1 MEIND
6 RGLERVEETSIKKSI
21 CCTEVSPS
29 GSLDQ
34 ANELPSAESTPLAS
48 EEHHASH
55 VLTFYSYMAYN
66 CKRGKGVSSHL
77 LERAIHHLSALRE
90 FVDESRVSELV
101 AKLYTSTRNEHKRF
115 PRNGEQH
122 CQLIR
127 SWLGRNQ
134 EGILMLA
141 EHYQKKAVFDGLLP
155 VQVSVGINSSEGT
168 AIRDR
173 RDRYLVEEEQSLG
186 RLFVGYFNN
195 KMAVLVFLIQA
206 QRHKPEKAVIHGLRY
221 FLDDLFHHLLD
232 SSKQARYR
240 RVFLWLK
247 RFLGKLPRVR
257 LDQRRRAVRFVQE
270 LYDVFGL
277 HLYSNLREDKNENSK
292 EGI

>member
-6 RGLERVEETSIKKSI
+6 RGLERAGEISIKKSI
-21 CCTEVSPS
+21 CCTEASPS
-29 GSLDQ
+29 GFLGQ
-34 ANELPSAESTPLAS
+34 ANQLPSVESTPLAS

-66 CKRGKGVSSHL
+66 SKRGKGVSSHL

-90 FVDESRVSELV
+90 FVDGSGMSELV
-101 AKLYTSTRNEHKRF
+101 AKLYTSSRNEHTRF

-134 EGILMLA
+134 EGILSLA

-155 VQVSVGINSSEGT
+155 VPVSVGINSGEGT

-186 RLFVGYFNN
+186 RLFVGYFNK
-195 KMAVLVFLIQA
+195 KMAVLVLLIQV
-206 QRHKPEKAVIHGLRY
+206 QRQKPEANVVSNMCG
-221 FLDDLFHHLLD
+221 FLEDLCLHRLAD
-232 SSKQARYR
+232 PKWRRYR
-240 RVFLWLK
+240 RVLLWLQ
-247 RFLGKLPRVR
+247 RFIRKLPDVTASQRGR
-257 LDQRRRAVRFVQE
+257 ALDFVKA
-270 LYDVFGL
+270 LYDVFGI
-277 HLYSNLREDKNENSK
+277 HLKSRVK
-292 EGI
+292 GAQT